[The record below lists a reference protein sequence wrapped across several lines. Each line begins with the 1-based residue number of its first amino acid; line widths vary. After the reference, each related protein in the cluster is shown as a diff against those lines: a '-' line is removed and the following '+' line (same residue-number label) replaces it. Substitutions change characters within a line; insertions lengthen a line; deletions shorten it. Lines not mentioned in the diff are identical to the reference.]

1 MHNFEFVNA
10 KNICEVVDEIED
22 EDNIII
28 SGGQTLIPS
37 LKQRLSSPKK
47 IISISKISDI
57 IGVEFKKNAYHIGS
71 ATTHSMISKKVK
83 RFSSLSNLAN
93 NVGDPAVRNRGTI
106 GGSIANNDPSA
117 CYPAAILGTNSKILT
132 NLRTISSDDFFIGMF
147 ETKLKNNEI
156 ILKFE
161 IQKPLKSNYQKFVQP
176 ASRFALVGVFIS
188 VYEDHIRVA
197 ITGASENGVFRW
209 EEAEKKLQQ
218 NFHYKALEDLSP
230 PSQDLIDDIHGSS
243 LYRSHLIKIM
253 TIRAVHNCN
262 KQK

>member
-1 MHNFEFVNA
+1 MYNFDFLNA
-10 KNICEVVDEIED
+10 KNIHEVIEEIQNE
-22 EDNIII
+22 ENIII
-28 SGGQTLIPS
+28 SGGQTLIPT

-47 IISISKISDI
+47 IISISKISEI
-57 IGVEFKKNAYHIGS
+57 VGVEFKNNVYHIGS
-71 ATTHSMISKKVK
+71 GTTHDMISKKVNG
-83 RFSSLSNLAN
+83 FSSLANLAN

-132 NLRTISSDDFFIGMF
+132 NLRTISCDDFFTGMF
-147 ETKLKNNEI
+147 ETKLKHNEI

-161 IQKPLKSNYQKFVQP
+161 IQNPIKSNYQKFVQP

-188 VYEDHIRVA
+188 IYESNTRVA

-218 NFHYKALEDLSP
+218 KFDYKVLEDLSP
-230 PSQDLIDDIHGSS
+230 PSHDLIDDIHGSS
-243 LYRSHLIKIM
+243 FYRSDLIKIL
-253 TIRAVHNCN
+253 TIRAVQNCE
-262 KQK
+262 